1 MRRPRSRLRR
11 SARRPR
17 RPITKPK
24 RKRKSRRKRLSSWK
38 EESVGADA
46 FNAPSEEDRPEL
58 DPAEG
63 AMAEDDEF
71 EETTE
76 LAPAESEAVRS
87 EPSEVEEVADEEADA
102 SASHRADPSSP
113 TASGCSASG
122 RRRRKKKKRQR
133 RSLPLRHQ
141 PMAGC
146 GPRRGGND
154 RRRGIRSRAW
164 CAPPQGRG
172 ASTGTFTRGTLP
184 SHMSHQRV
192 GEMFQER
199 TSIIASSGI
208 STSRTAKRKTR
219 PARKRQP
226 RRARSQHAAAIAAI
240 AAHADAVRNAAV
252 PRAAQRKPRICPSSR
267 TC

>member
-1 MRRPRSRLRR
+1 M
-11 SARRPR
+11 RRPR
-17 RPITKPK
+17 RPRRRQETKASYYETETETEEP
-24 RKRKSRRKRLSSWK
+24 RKRLSSSKRRAWAQTRSMRPLR
-38 EESVGADA
+38 E
-46 FNAPSEEDRPEL
+46 NRPEL
-58 DPAEG
+58 ETAEG

-87 EPSEVEEVADEEADA
+87 EPSNEEV
-102 SASHRADPSSP
+102 R
-113 TASGCSASG
+113 TRSG
-122 RRRRKKKKRQR
+122 RVRVAPCRSFVANGLPAVRLREEEEGREKRQQR
-133 RSLPLRHQ
+133 RPPLRHQ
-141 PMAGC
+141 PMRRVWASWKRKRSKARNSKPRLMRAATR
-146 GPRRGGND
+146 PRRM
-154 RRRGIRSRAW
+154 
-164 CAPPQGRG
+164 
-172 ASTGTFTRGTLP
+172 TGTFTKRRRCPRTCAP
-184 SHMSHQRV
+184 ATWAKCCRR
-192 GEMFQER
+192 R

-226 RRARSQHAAAIAAI
+226 RRARGRHAAAIAAI